1 MAILNNRFQIMAQ
14 YRKLV
19 IVPLVRQELGRAD
32 ATLRHQLRRAKRL
45 LAREPSLLQQEQQAH
60 IDDMLAQSQSLKVIY
75 EKRLALQQ
83 IWTRTSSNGHE
94 MLAAI
99 KQWVH
104 EAEASGIQSLR
115 EFAEHLRTYS
125 LRPPVAIA

>member
-1 MAILNNRFQIMAQ
+1 
-14 YRKLV
+14 
-19 IVPLVRQELGRAD
+19 
-32 ATLRHQLRRAKRL
+32 
-45 LAREPSLLQQEQQAH
+45 
-60 IDDMLAQSQSLKVIY
+60 MLAQSQSLKVIY

-104 EAEASGIQSLR
+104 EAEVSGIQSLR

-125 LRPPVAIA
+125 LRPSVAIA